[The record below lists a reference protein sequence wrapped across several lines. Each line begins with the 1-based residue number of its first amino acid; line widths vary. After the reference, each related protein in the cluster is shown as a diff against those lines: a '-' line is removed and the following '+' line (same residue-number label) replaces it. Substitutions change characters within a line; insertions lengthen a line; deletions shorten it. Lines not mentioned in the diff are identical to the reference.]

1 MGLPAKAVTHGL
13 PPASI
18 SAEDAVPWLR
28 GRDLFV
34 IMLMVTFWFI
44 SFFAPE
50 RRWADLARWLARRRL
65 ANSAGLTADELE
77 TVKVIVGHGK
87 GKDIWIEK
95 TFRHDWLAHKY
106 LSWIQ
111 LLACYRPW
119 RWEPRPRLIGK
130 QYLDEALGRK
140 RGVVLLTANFAYKD
154 LMTKAALAK
163 AGIWASHLSR
173 DSHGFADSRIG
184 KALLNP
190 IYVGIE
196 RRYLRDRLVFTGTDT
211 GAVNKRILSSLQGNR
226 PLLVTVTPLGRRTSR
241 LPFLHGWI
249 KIATGAL
256 NFACE
261 ADASVL
267 PVFTIQKPDG
277 SIETII
283 EHPLVRPARGSHAGM
298 IDAMLDDY
306 VPRLETYVAQYP
318 EQFSFP
324 TSDRHGRALIEPKS
338 APLLDQKEPKGNLPS
353 SLPELAKDGRAAL
366 NS

>member
-1 MGLPAKAVTHGL
+1 MMGLPAKAATHGL
-13 PPASI
+13 PQASTT
-18 SAEDAVPWLR
+18 SGTAVPWLQ

-34 IMLMVTFWFI
+34 IVLMAVFWLA
-44 SFFAPE
+44 SLCLPE
-50 RRWADLARWLARRRL
+50 RRWFGLARWLAHRRL
-65 ANSAGLTADELE
+65 ASSPKLSADELE
-77 TVKVIVGHGK
+77 TVKVVVGEGEDK
-87 GKDIWIEK
+87 EAWIEG
-95 TFRHDWLAHKY
+95 TFRRDWLAHKY

-119 RWEPRPRLIGK
+119 RWQPRPELIGRK
-130 QYLDEALGRK
+130 HLDEAIKRG

-163 AGIWASHLSR
+163 AGLWASHLAR
-173 DSHGFADSRIG
+173 DSHGFAESRLG

-196 RRYLRDRLVFTGTDT
+196 RRYLRDRLVFSGSDT
-211 GAVNKRILSSLQGNR
+211 KAVNKRIRAELQGNR

-241 LPFLHGWI
+241 LPFLHGRI
-249 KIATGAL
+249 RIATGAL

-261 ADASVL
+261 ADATVL
-267 PVFTIQKPDG
+267 PVFTIRKPDG
-277 SIETII
+277 RIETII
-283 EHPLVRPARGSHAGM
+283 EHPLARPSGASHGEM

-324 TSDRHGRALIEPKS
+324 TSDRHGQALIEPKS
-338 APLLDQKEPKGNLPS
+338 ASPS
-353 SLPELAKDGRAAL
+353 DRWETDRQTRPALADLTYRGEA
-366 NS
+366 SP